1 MGSRQIEPEANCDEE
16 FSWDRNAEAA
26 REISATLNALLADLI
41 TLHLTT
47 KNFQWHVS
55 GPNFRDYQ
63 LMFGE
68 QADQIFG
75 AADLIA
81 RRVRKIGC
89 STDRS
94 VNHVLRLARISGND
108 ADRVSPE
115 AMLSELRRD
124 NLKLAEFL
132 RDAYLICA
140 DHVDIGSTSLLDTLI
155 DETEGRIWYLSQC
168 MRSFREAAR

>member
-16 FSWDRNAEAA
+16 FSWDRGAEAA
-26 REISATLNALLADLI
+26 REISATLNPLLADLI

-47 KNFQWHVS
+47 KNFQWHVA
-55 GPNFRDYQ
+55 GPNFRDYH

-68 QADQIFG
+68 QAAQIFD
-75 AADLIA
+75 ATELIA
-81 RRVRKIGC
+81 GRVRKIGC
-89 STDRS
+89 STVRS
-94 VNHVLRLARISGND
+94 VNHVLRLARLSGND
-108 ADRVSPE
+108 ADRVSPGE
-115 AMLSELRRD
+115 MLSKLRRD

-140 DHVDIGSTSLLDTLI
+140 DYVDIGTTSLLDALI
-155 DETEGRIWYLSQC
+155 DQTEGRIWCLSQC